1 MTGFVVSRLTAFD
14 GVHIMRTVKR
24 SGFKGRG
31 FVKVGARFFE
41 VLAGFGPPKEV
52 LQKAPHSRGFL
63 IVMGVMPIFCF
74 WRIISSAK
82 KIEWYCLLSIRTS
95 AKTKLLDELI
105 RPVVEGL
112 GFECWGIEFVS
123 QGKRSM
129 LRVYIESAD
138 AKSAGAASVDED
150 VLSDDDDRPEKQG
163 GVELA
168 DCEKVSRQLS
178 GVLDVEDPI
187 ANDYTLEVS
196 SPGLD
201 RPLYTLEHFKRFV
214 GSLVELRLR
223 MAFEGRRKY
232 KGILAGVEG
241 NDVVIKVDQEEY
253 LFPLE
258 GIEKTNVVPQFD

>member
-1 MTGFVVSRLTAFD
+1 M
-14 GVHIMRTVKR
+14 
-24 SGFKGRG
+24 
-31 FVKVGARFFE
+31 
-41 VLAGFGPPKEV
+41 
-52 LQKAPHSRGFL
+52 
-63 IVMGVMPIFCF
+63 
-74 WRIISSAK
+74 
-82 KIEWYCLLSIRTS
+82 
-95 AKTKLLDELI
+95 I

-112 GFECWGIEFVS
+112 GLECWGIEFIS
-123 QGKRSM
+123 QGKQSM
-129 LRVYIESAD
+129 LRVYIESAE
-138 AKSAGAASVDED
+138 SAESAADED
-150 VLSDDDDRPEKQG
+150 ALASDDERPQKQG

-178 GVLDVEDPI
+178 AVLDVEDPI

-201 RPLYTLEHFKRFV
+201 RPLYTVEQFKRFT

-241 NDVVIKVDQEEY
+241 NDVVIKVDQEEF

-258 GIEKTNVVPQFD
+258 GIDKTNVVPQFD